1 MIMRPLSSNILQ
13 RYNGIMTSSRC
24 NRQDLVSKLRG
35 FGAGRQISSTSTSHH
50 TSLSSH
56 QQESNQL
63 LSRKDY
69 ARVQIPFSSF
79 QQHRSLVTI
88 TKTKVDEGEEVLQN
102 NVNTKVEVTNNNN
115 NSSSSDGVNINSDEG
130 VIVTESCM
138 KRILQLA
145 QKKNVPP
152 SSIYLRVYVDSGGC
166 SGFQYKFEILSYE
179 EEPLEEDDV
188 IFGGDEAKVV
198 VDQSSLELIKGSHI
212 DFVQEMIRSSFVVK
226 DNPMSEQACGC
237 GSSFAVK
244 NFQQNPALD

>member
-1 MIMRPLSSNILQ
+1 
-13 RYNGIMTSSRC
+13 MTSSRC
-24 NRQDLVSKLRG
+24 NRQGLVRKLRG
-35 FGAGRQISSTSTSHH
+35 FGVGRQISSTSTSH
-50 TSLSSH
+50 TSLSPH

-69 ARVQIPFSSF
+69 ARVQIPFSSL
-79 QQHRSLVTI
+79 QQRRSLVTI
-88 TKTKVDEGEEVLQN
+88 TKTKVDEEVLQ

-115 NSSSSDGVNINSDEG
+115 SSDGFNINSDEG
-130 VIVTESCM
+130 VIVTESCT

-188 IFGGDEAKVV
+188 IFGDGEAKVV

-212 DFVQEMIRSSFVVK
+212 DFVQEMIRSSFVVQ